1 MPTLAPFKYEV
12 WAPSRRYL
20 NILRGQT
27 ITITVNGGLPEN
39 SLTQSNDS
47 NGKFEQRS
55 GALLNMGVA
64 TGLFIWRMCPRSSP
78 SPRPPPLPLSVR
90 LHMGRAGRGSS
101 HSIPSPRGVCCSIL
115 MTKTGEGV
123 RSRYHTLICLRR
135 GSPTI
140 QSAGVRRNSV
150 KAGGGSGRANDKRQ
164 E

>member
-1 MPTLAPFKYEV
+1 MQPPRAAPP
-12 WAPSRRYL
+12 PSRRYS

-39 SLTQSNDS
+39 SLTPSNDS

-55 GALLNMGVA
+55 RALLNMGVA
-64 TGLFIWRMCPRSSP
+64 MGLFIWRMCPRSP
-78 SPRPPPLPLSVR
+78 SSATLCHSG

-101 HSIPSPRGVCCSIL
+101 HSVPSPRGVCCSIL

-135 GSPTI
+135 GRTRQYSRRG
-140 QSAGVRRNSV
+140 SAGIQR
-150 KAGGGSGRANDKRQ
+150 KQGGGAFGHSANDKRQ